1 MRDVYFVKER
11 VLTFSFEILKWLR
24 QLFWMAWDGG
34 FEEDFVVPVMD
45 LMREFLEKTAGGW
58 KPCKLDELEEF
69 KSGLMGL
76 FQKLRSEVEKR
87 EREKVCIFGEN
98 DIPPF

>member
-11 VLTFSFEILKWLR
+11 VFTSSFETLKRLR
-24 QLFWMAWDGG
+24 QLFWVAWDGG

-45 LMREFLEKTAGGW
+45 LLREFLEKIYEGW
-58 KPCKLDELEEF
+58 KPCNMDYLEELRT
-69 KSGLMGL
+69 GLIGL
-76 FQKLRSEVEKR
+76 FQKLRREVEKR

-98 DIPPF
+98 DILPF

>member
-1 MRDVYFVKER
+1 
-11 VLTFSFEILKWLR
+11 
-24 QLFWMAWDGG
+24 MAWDGG

-69 KSGLMGL
+69 KFGPMGL
-76 FQKLRSEVEKR
+76 SQKLRREVEKR
-87 EREKVCIFGEN
+87 EREKVRIFGEN
-98 DIPPF
+98 DILPFWSC

>member
-1 MRDVYFVKER
+1 V
-11 VLTFSFEILKWLR
+11 
-24 QLFWMAWDGG
+24 AWDGG

-69 KSGLMGL
+69 KSRPMGL
-76 FQKLRSEVEKR
+76 FSKTEKGSR
-87 EREKVCIFGEN
+87 KEGKGKGLYLWRKGYSALLVLLK
-98 DIPPF
+98 